1 MVEFYQLNRG
11 SLSTRLSHYIVS
23 LDSANVTNETNDVF
37 MKTKFVSN
45 SNPDVNT
52 KSNSMDNQDL
62 SLDSN
67 PAEAMISSKSN
78 DSELVIQ
85 ESKEQVHSNGILQTP
100 EQAPSSRQSLGSLTL
115 SER

>member
-1 MVEFYQLNRG
+1 
-11 SLSTRLSHYIVS
+11 
-23 LDSANVTNETNDVF
+23 

-52 KSNSMDNQDL
+52 KSNSIDNQDL

-67 PAEAMISSKSN
+67 PAEAIISSKNN
-78 DSELVIQ
+78 DSEHITQ
-85 ESKEQVHSNGILQTP
+85 ESKEQIHSNGILQTP
-100 EQAPSSRQSLGSLTL
+100 DEEIPSSRQSLGSLTL

>member
-1 MVEFYQLNRG
+1 
-11 SLSTRLSHYIVS
+11 
-23 LDSANVTNETNDVF
+23 

-67 PAEAMISSKSN
+67 PTEAIISSKILN
-78 DSELVIQ
+78 DSEHVTQ
-85 ESKEQVHSNGILQTP
+85 ASKEQIHSNGILQTP
-100 EQAPSSRQSLGSLTL
+100 EQIPSSRQSLGSLTL

>member
-23 LDSANVTNETNDVF
+23 LDSANLTNGTNDVF

-62 SLDSN
+62 SLGSN
-67 PAEAMISSKSN
+67 PADAITSSRNN
-78 DSELVIQ
+78 DSEHVTQ
-85 ESKEQVHSNGILQTP
+85 ASKKQTHSNGILQTP
-100 EQAPSSRQSLGSLTL
+100 EQTPSSRQSLGSLTL

>member
-1 MVEFYQLNRG
+1 
-11 SLSTRLSHYIVS
+11 
-23 LDSANVTNETNDVF
+23 

-52 KSNSMDNQDL
+52 KSNSIDNQDL

-100 EQAPSSRQSLGSLTL
+100 DEEIPSSRQSLGSLTL

>member
-1 MVEFYQLNRG
+1 
-11 SLSTRLSHYIVS
+11 
-23 LDSANVTNETNDVF
+23 

-67 PAEAMISSKSN
+67 PAEAIISSKNN
-78 DSELVIQ
+78 DSEHITQ
-85 ESKEQVHSNGILQTP
+85 ESKEQIHSNGILQTP
-100 EQAPSSRQSLGSLTL
+100 DEEIPSSRQSLGSLTL

>member
-1 MVEFYQLNRG
+1 
-11 SLSTRLSHYIVS
+11 
-23 LDSANVTNETNDVF
+23 

-67 PAEAMISSKSN
+67 PAEAIISSKIQN
-78 DSELVIQ
+78 DSEHVAPA
-85 ESKEQVHSNGILQTP
+85 SNEQIHSNGILQTP
-100 EQAPSSRQSLGSLTL
+100 DEEIPSSRQSLGSLPL
-115 SER
+115 SDR

>member
-1 MVEFYQLNRG
+1 
-11 SLSTRLSHYIVS
+11 
-23 LDSANVTNETNDVF
+23 

-67 PAEAMISSKSN
+67 PAEAIISSKNN
-78 DSELVIQ
+78 DSEHITQ
-85 ESKEQVHSNGILQTP
+85 ESKEQIHSNGILQTP
-100 EQAPSSRQSLGSLTL
+100 EQTPSSRQSLGSLPL
-115 SER
+115 SDR